1 MSTMITVDR
10 IRAAAE
16 RARPHVLRS
25 PMTLVEGALL
35 KLECLQPTGSFK
47 VRGFFAAAL
56 ALEPEKLRRGLITV
70 SAGNAAQACAYVA
83 KTLGVPCRVVMY
95 ETAPPLKIEGVRRWG
110 ATPILM
116 PRDEMLKWM
125 ADEGWRSEP
134 ETFLHPFADPQ
145 VMAGHGGIALELLE
159 DVPDLARV
167 LVPVGGG
174 GLIGGVAS
182 ALKALRPQVEVIGV
196 QSDGYALWTKS
207 LEAGGPVAIK
217 PDTIADGTTAPFDA
231 RMFELLKQCVDRWLT
246 VPEPRLRSA
255 IPELATA
262 AKVVAEGAGAL
273 TFAAL
278 EQLEPGPPT
287 VAVVSGGN
295 IDPQLLAGLLSPAEA
310 TPSASP
316 TARA

>member
-1 MSTMITVDR
+1 MIGVDR

-16 RARPHVLRS
+16 RARPHVLRT
-25 PMTLVEGALL
+25 PLIPVEGALL

-56 ALEPEKLRRGLITV
+56 GLDPQKLRRGLITV

-83 KTLGVPCRVVMY
+83 KTLGVRCRVVMY
-95 ETAPPLKIEGVRRWG
+95 DTAPPLKIEGVRRWG

-116 PRDEMLKWM
+116 PREEMLQWM
-125 ADEGWRSEP
+125 ADEKWRNEP
-134 ETFLHPFADPQ
+134 ETFLHPFADLQ
-145 VMAGHGGIALELLE
+145 VMAGHGGLAVELLE

-174 GLIGGVAS
+174 GLIGGIAS
-182 ALKALRPQVEVIGV
+182 ALKALRSEVEVIGV
-196 QSDGYALWTKS
+196 QSDGYALWTRC

-217 PDTIADGTTAPFDA
+217 PETIADGTTAPFDA
-231 RMFELLKQCVDRWLT
+231 RMFELLKECVDRWLT

-273 TFAAL
+273 AYAAL
-278 EQLEPGPPT
+278 EQLEPGLRT

-295 IDPQLLAGLLSPAEA
+295 IDPLLLADLLS
-310 TPSASP
+310 
-316 TARA
+316 

>member
-1 MSTMITVDR
+1 MIGIDH
-10 IRAAAE
+10 IRAAAD

-25 PMTLVEGALL
+25 PMMPVEGALL

-56 ALEPEKLRRGLITV
+56 ALEPEKLRRGLIT
-70 SAGNAAQACAYVA
+70 AGNAAQACAYVA
-83 KTLGVPCRVVMY
+83 RTLGVPCRVVMY
-95 ETAPPLKIEGVRRWG
+95 ETAPPLKIEGVKRWG

-116 PRDEMLKWM
+116 PRDEMLQWM
-125 ADEGWRSEP
+125 ADEGWRGEP
-134 ETFLHPFADPQ
+134 ETFLHPFAEPG
-145 VMAGHGGIALELLE
+145 VMAGHGGLALELLE

-182 ALKALRPQVEVIGV
+182 ALKALRPEVEVIGV

-207 LEAGGPVAIK
+207 LEAGGPATIK
-217 PDTIADGTTAPFDA
+217 PDTIADGTTAPFDT

-255 IPELATA
+255 IPELAVA

-278 EQLEPGPPT
+278 EQVEPGPPT

-295 IDPQLLAGLLSPAEA
+295 IDPKLLADLLSPAEK
-310 TPSASP
+310 TPSSSP
-316 TARA
+316 RDRA

>member
-1 MSTMITVDR
+1 MIGVDR

-16 RARPHVLRS
+16 RARPHVMRTPLI
-25 PMTLVEGALL
+25 PIEGALL

-56 ALEPEKLRRGLITV
+56 ALDPAQLRRGLITV

-83 KTLGVPCRVVMY
+83 KTLGVQCRVVMY
-95 ETAPPLKIEGVRRWG
+95 DTAPPLKIEGVKRWG

-116 PRDEMLKWM
+116 PRDEMLRWLAEEK
-125 ADEGWRSEP
+125 WRSEP

-145 VMAGHGGIALELLE
+145 VMAGHGGLALELLE

-174 GLIGGVAS
+174 GLIGGIAS
-182 ALKALRPQVEVIGV
+182 TLKGLRPQIEVIGV
-196 QSDGYALWTKS
+196 QSDGYPLWTRS
-207 LEAGGPVAIK
+207 LAEGGPVSIK

-231 RMFELLKQCVDRWLT
+231 RMFELLKECVDRWLT

-255 IPELATA
+255 VPELASTA
-262 AKVVAEGAGAL
+262 KAVAEGAGAL
-273 TFAAL
+273 AYAAL
-278 EQLEPGPPT
+278 EQLEPGPVT

-295 IDPQLLAGLLSPAEA
+295 IDPHLLASLLS
-310 TPSASP
+310 
-316 TARA
+316 

>member
-1 MSTMITVDR
+1 MIAVDR
-10 IRAAAE
+10 IRAAVE
-16 RARPHVLRS
+16 RARPYVLRS
-25 PMTLVEGALL
+25 PMMPVEGALL

-83 KTLGVPCRVVMY
+83 RTLGVPCRVVMY
-95 ETAPPLKIEGVRRWG
+95 ETAPPLKIEGV
-110 ATPILM
+110 
-116 PRDEMLKWM
+116 
-125 ADEGWRSEP
+125 EGWRGEP
-134 ETFLHPFADPQ
+134 ETFLHPFAEPG
-145 VMAGHGGIALELLE
+145 VMAGHGGLALELLE

-182 ALKALRPQVEVIGV
+182 ALKALRPEVEVIGV

-207 LEAGGPVAIK
+207 LEAGGPATIK
-217 PDTIADGTTAPFDA
+217 PDTIADGTTAPFDT

-255 IPELATA
+255 IPELAVA

-278 EQLEPGPPT
+278 EQVEPGPPT

-295 IDPQLLAGLLSPAEA
+295 IDPKLLADLLSPAEK
-310 TPSASP
+310 TPSSSP
-316 TARA
+316 RDRA